1 MKIRNAFKANADERK
16 AKSGDA
22 CFDKEGGEKSR
33 NAAFLTCVAAILSD
47 RKEDVKEI
55 FNNF

>member
-1 MKIRNAFKANADERK
+1 MKIRNAFKANVVERK

-33 NAAFLTCVAAILSD
+33 NAAFLICVAAILSD
-47 RKEDVKEI
+47 GKENVKEI
-55 FNNF
+55 FDRF